1 MWLSRQRGQEK
12 KREPASQTGAVTA
25 ECTRPSIY
33 LEGERREVPV
43 YGPGGYFWR
52 PRNGQ
57 QVLVLK
63 AGSER
68 EQDCIIGCQM
78 ETEGMSPGE
87 VRITSG
93 AVELRLGT
101 DGRVALTG
109 KVLINGVELTEL
121 VRQTVASMV
130 G

>member
-1 MWLSRQRGQEK
+1 MAVQTERTGEKARTRITNRG
-12 KREPASQTGAVTA
+12 SDGGMHTA
-25 ECTRPSIY
+25 SIY

-93 AVELRLGT
+93 AGELRLGT